1 MSETTDSD
9 QHQLS
14 GQRPP
19 TARNRSSMDL
29 TYVVFL
35 HITYLGFLGSVAG
48 KMEIVRGDHK
58 KWKFLETNRVRRD
71 LQTSVQSP
79 DATSVFAV
87 IKPEDATDSRL
98 PQSSNGAHI
107 RVKRYR
113 HNFGNYQS
121 ASKGCK
127 FGTCIVHNLANQIYQ
142 YTDKDKDI
150 TAPARKMSSQGYGKR
165 RRRSVPN
172 RRLLMPFVDGT
183 FRPQWV
189 STGKARTFPSARTL
203 LGILQRTSTQS
214 GLPKTKGKMW
224 QTLLRT

>member
-1 MSETTDSD
+1 
-9 QHQLS
+9 
-14 GQRPP
+14 
-19 TARNRSSMDL
+19 MDL
-29 TYVVFL
+29 AYVVFL
-35 HITYLGFLGSVAG
+35 HITYLSFLGSVAG
-48 KMEIVRGDHK
+48 RMEVYSNK
-58 KWKFLETNRVRRD
+58 KWKFLEVNRVRRD
-71 LQTSVQSP
+71 LQTSAQSP
-79 DATSVFAV
+79 DATSTFSF
-87 IKPEDATDSRL
+87 IIPEDATDSRL

-113 HNFGNYQS
+113 HNFGNS
-121 ASKGCK
+121 LSSSRGCK

-142 YTDKDKDI
+142 YTDKDKDS
-150 TAPARKMSSQGYGKR
+150 TAPAKKISSLGYGKR

-189 STGKARTFPSARTL
+189 STGKAKTFPPAQTL

-214 GLPKTKGKMW
+214 GLTKTKGKMW